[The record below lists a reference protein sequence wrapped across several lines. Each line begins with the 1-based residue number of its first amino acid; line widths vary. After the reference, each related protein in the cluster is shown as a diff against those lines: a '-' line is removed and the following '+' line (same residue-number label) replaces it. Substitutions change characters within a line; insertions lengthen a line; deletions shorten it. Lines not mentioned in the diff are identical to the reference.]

1 MDGRHIDFRLNRR
14 KTIRLTG
21 KSLQLAPAALE
32 TFLDC
37 GRFSGVLESSQ
48 LHSGT
53 SYWNTEIDHS
63 RVFTLWKMAVA
74 TSQVFCWFV
83 CFLKR
88 RLLNIYQ
95 HTTGKDPR
103 ERGKHDAVAHGNRL
117 VSSLHQT
124 EVQRALERE
133 SRDPS
138 SRPGF
143 APEGS

>member
-1 MDGRHIDFRLNRR
+1 MVCWSPPNCMQGHHVGTL
-14 KTIRLTG
+14 KLTIV
-21 KSLQLAPAALE
+21 
-32 TFLDC
+32 
-37 GRFSGVLESSQ
+37 GVL
-48 LHSGT
+48 
-53 SYWNTEIDHS
+53 
-63 RVFTLWKMAVA
+63 TLRKMAVA

-88 RLLNIYQ
+88 WLLNIYQ
-95 HTTGKDPR
+95 HTTGEDPR
-103 ERGKHDAVAHGNRL
+103 ERGKHDAVAHGNLL

>member
-53 SYWNTEIDHS
+53 SCWNTEIDHS

-74 TSQVFCWFV
+74 TVRFFVGLFVF
-83 CFLKR
+83 
-88 RLLNIYQ
+88 
-95 HTTGKDPR
+95 
-103 ERGKHDAVAHGNRL
+103 
-117 VSSLHQT
+117 
-124 EVQRALERE
+124 
-133 SRDPS
+133 
-138 SRPGF
+138 
-143 APEGS
+143 